1 MSKKTV
7 PDGGARSS
15 EKKPYKRTAR
25 QILGFLLA
33 GACLAWVF
41 HDIDYRE
48 LLQNMSAVNWWWILP
63 AVVLDI
69 LSYVCQGLRWQLLLR
84 HFGRITTFEAT
95 KAIYAGLFLNEIIPL
110 RVGELVRTYIVSRW
124 LSIKFISA
132 IPSVVVERLFDA
144 IWLGAGIGITAIV
157 IQVPENLMAAAD
169 NIGIAV
175 LLATGMFLYLIVFR
189 KQSAKA
195 QGTGHIRWKPL
206 RMAAVFFNSIA
217 DEIQVLGTSRFFYF
231 SFVASSLILVMQI
244 LAFWFVMLAYG
255 LTLSLWIGTAV
266 LLLLHLGTVLPNAP
280 SNVGTYQ
287 LLCVVGL
294 AFFGVDKTV
303 AAAFSV
309 VVFII
314 LTLPLWAVGLFAIG
328 RCGMTLQEI
337 RMEIRKSVKHYSS
350 I

>member
-1 MSKKTV
+1 MDK
-7 PDGGARSS
+7 
-15 EKKPYKRTAR
+15 KRTPAGDAHASWKQQAGHIAR
-25 QILGFLLA
+25 QLFILLLA

-48 LLQNMSAVNWWWILP
+48 LWHNMSAVNWWWILP
-63 AVVLDI
+63 AVVVDI

-84 HFGRITTFEAT
+84 HFGRVTTLEAT
-95 KAIYAGLFLNEIIPL
+95 KAVYAGLFLNEILPL
-110 RVGELVRTYIVSRW
+110 RVGELFRTYIISRW

-144 IWLGAGIGITAIV
+144 IWLGAGIGITAIF
-157 IQVPENLMAAAD
+157 IHVPENLTTAAD
-169 NIGIAV
+169 HIGIAILFV
-175 LLATGMFLYLIVFR
+175 TGIFLYLIVFR
-189 KQSAKA
+189 KQNARAPARKRI
-195 QGTGHIRWKPL
+195 GWKPL
-206 RMAAVFFNSIA
+206 RIVVVFFQTIA
-217 DEIQVLGTSRFFYF
+217 DEIKVLGTSRFFYL
-231 SFVASSLILVMQI
+231 SFAASSLILILQI

-255 LTLSLWIGTAV
+255 LTPSLWIGTAV

-294 AFFGVDKTV
+294 TFFGVDKTV

-328 RCGMTLQEI
+328 RCGMTLREI
-337 RMEIRKSVKHYSS
+337 RDNFPQLQ
-350 I
+350 